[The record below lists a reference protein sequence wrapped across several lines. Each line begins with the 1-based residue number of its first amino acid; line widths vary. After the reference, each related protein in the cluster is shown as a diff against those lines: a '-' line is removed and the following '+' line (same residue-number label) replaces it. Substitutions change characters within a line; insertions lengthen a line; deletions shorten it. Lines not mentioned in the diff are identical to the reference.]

1 MWLNSKVECEY
12 QGHIFS
18 ALQLVSYSF
27 ACHIS
32 FKVKHFGKVV
42 KA

>member
-27 ACHIS
+27 ACHVS
-32 FKVKHFGKVV
+32 FKVKHVGKVV